1 MNSRVRIVKR
11 ERNESLN
18 DFQACQKEKTD
29 QQRLRE
35 IVSTVKSWV
44 AESQQRK
51 RAGEHMFRLN
61 KVL

>member
-11 ERNESLN
+11 ERHESLN
-18 DFQACQKEKTD
+18 DFQASQKEKTD
-29 QQRLRE
+29 QQTVRE
-35 IVSTVKSWV
+35 IVSIVKGWV

-51 RAGEHMFRLN
+51 RAGEHMFRLH